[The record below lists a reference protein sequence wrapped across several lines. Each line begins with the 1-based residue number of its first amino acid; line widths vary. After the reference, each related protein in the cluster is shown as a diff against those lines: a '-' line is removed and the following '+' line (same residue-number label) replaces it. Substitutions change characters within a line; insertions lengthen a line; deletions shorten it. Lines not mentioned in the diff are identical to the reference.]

1 MIEEIGDPIDVVAAF
16 TGGKIL
22 PILFSWRNRRYSNL
36 KVANS
41 WNTYEE
47 GDAKLHH
54 ITVTNDSPNLYELCL
69 NTRNFTWSLI
79 KVYHE

>member
-1 MIEEIGDPIDVVAAF
+1 MTEEIGESINVVAAF
-16 TGGKIL
+16 TGGMIL

-41 WNTYEE
+41 WNTTV
-47 GDAKLHH
+47 GDAKQVH
-54 ITVTNDSPNLYELCL
+54 ISVTDDSPNLYELCL
-69 NTRNFTWSLI
+69 NTRNFNWSLI

>member
-1 MIEEIGDPIDVVAAF
+1 MVEEIGESIDVVAAF
-16 TGGKIL
+16 TSGKIL
-22 PILFSWRNRRYSNL
+22 PIMFSWRNRRYSNL

-41 WNTYEE
+41 WNTSI
-47 GDAKLHH
+47 GDAKHVH
-54 ITVTNDSPNLYELCL
+54 ISVTNDSPNLYELCL

>member
-22 PILFSWRNRRYSNL
+22 PILFSWKNRRYENL

-41 WNTYEE
+41 WNTSI
-47 GDAKLHH
+47 GDAKQVH
-54 ITVTNDSPNLYELCL
+54 ISVTNDSPNLYELCL